1 MKKHIKCRNILLQK
15 NLWHT
20 LFNTKFL
27 ILIQATYLYFL
38 KREKFSWRIDNF
50 YNPNCFVETLLQV
63 SNHASQSKVLI
74 ITIIIIMY
82 IYHVF
87 INALSALRSSGFS
100 VDKEA
105 HHNASASSWS
115 NRSSCLWHAVRD
127 GRFGPCASSHGVG
140 GGSPC
145 HGLVGF
151 QLSHVCGGICLA
163 AGIRCRW
170 TNTQVVHHKS
180 AKSTVSIGYVLW
192 DGYNSKGLNES
203 MRYFVSN
210 CLHCE
215 KF

>member
-1 MKKHIKCRNILLQK
+1 
-15 NLWHT
+15 
-20 LFNTKFL
+20 
-27 ILIQATYLYFL
+27 
-38 KREKFSWRIDNF
+38 
-50 YNPNCFVETLLQV
+50 
-63 SNHASQSKVLI
+63 
-74 ITIIIIMY
+74 MY

-203 MRYFVSN
+203 MRYFVGN

-215 KF
+215 KFLNKSIRYFVQ